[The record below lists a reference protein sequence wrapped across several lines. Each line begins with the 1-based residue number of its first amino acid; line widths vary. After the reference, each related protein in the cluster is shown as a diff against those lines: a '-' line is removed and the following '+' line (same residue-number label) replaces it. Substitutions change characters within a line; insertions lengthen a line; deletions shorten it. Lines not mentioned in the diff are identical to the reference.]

1 MNSATLTRFLLL
13 AVLWGSSF
21 TMIKVSLEG
30 LSPAQ
35 LVLSRLVLG
44 AAVLVAV
51 AAIRRV
57 ALPRGGTVWVHLAGA
72 ALFGNVLPF
81 LLLSYGERTAG
92 AGIAGVLIGATP
104 LLTLTIAYAAL
115 SA

>member
-1 MNSATLTRFLLL
+1 MNSSTLTRFLVL
-13 AVLWGSSF
+13 ALLWGSSF
-21 TMIKVSLEG
+21 TLIKVSLEG

-57 ALPRGGTVWVHLAGA
+57 ALPRTGPSGVTWPAPRCSA
-72 ALFGNVLPF
+72 TSCRSCCCPTANVPPAPA
-81 LLLSYGERTAG
+81 SP
-92 AGIAGVLIGATP
+92 V
-104 LLTLTIAYAAL
+104 
-115 SA
+115 S